1 MWIKFAKASSVTSF
15 ILSFYSALLDLEKTT
30 TAKKNKQKKKQF
42 RRTVQM
48 DLITWKHFLSGA
60 STQLQFLDNV
70 ALKILKTK
78 FLV

>member
-1 MWIKFAKASSVTSF
+1 MWIKFAKAYSVTSF
-15 ILSFYSALLDLEKTT
+15 ILSFYSALLDLEKNNNS
-30 TAKKNKQKKKQF
+30 KKNQKKQF

-70 ALKILKTK
+70 ALKILKTT

>member
-30 TAKKNKQKKKQF
+30 TAKKTKKKKQF

>member
-30 TAKKNKQKKKQF
+30 TAKNPPQKKQF